1 MKKEFGHGAYYKFF
15 IFMTF
20 AIILGLN
27 LVNIR
32 DWNLG
37 IVGTLLPIWILL
49 NYMLGVR
56 EMPRNRKM
64 RRIWIKIM
72 GNFVLFSVLL
82 YYIGGYTNL
91 SYTLFHFFVILS
103 STVLLSPYAGL
114 LMLGLSFVIALKVVF
129 TQAHILNSF
138 IIHTYAYGGAL
149 VIGHFIRME
158 RTQKNML
165 DHKVRE
171 LDALYKISKMID
183 YFPGTEEILEK
194 ISVIVGETI
203 GATMCLIMLY
213 DEERDFLVA
222 KAGYGV
228 PKDAINSFTLMRSE
242 GIEGQVI
249 ENRGRITSKDIGNL
263 GVYRSLFEGKLETVT
278 VIPLYLKNKVIGTL
292 SIYDTKD
299 KHYTTEDID
308 LLDMMSSRI
317 GMILENDKLYQ
328 QIHTKA
334 IMDGLTGLYNH
345 KQFYD
350 RLKQEINDAKRK
362 GHQLYLLMID
372 IDRFKAFNDQYG
384 HVVGDQVLV
393 QIAETIKGSIRETDY
408 AARYGGEEFAVILPN
423 ADDETASRVADRIRS
438 NVKKA
443 TNGIKEIHGQGVEI
457 TVSIGISCYP
467 DCSNDIINL
476 VDIAD
481 VRMYKGKAM
490 GGDRIIA

>member
-1 MKKEFGHGAYYKFF
+1 MKKEFGYGAYFKFF
-15 IFMTF
+15 MLITF
-20 AIILGLN
+20 AIVLGLN

-32 DWNLG
+32 DWSLG

-49 NYMLGVR
+49 NYMLGVK
-56 EMPRNRKM
+56 EMPRGSRMNRA
-64 RRIWIKIM
+64 WIKII
-72 GNFVLFSVLL
+72 GNFILFSILL

-91 SYTLFHFFVILS
+91 SYTLFHFFIILS

-129 TQAHILNSF
+129 SQAYVLDNF
-138 IIHTYAYGGAL
+138 IIHSYAYGGAM
-149 VIGHFIRME
+149 VIGYFIRME
-158 RTQKNML
+158 KTQKSKL

-183 YFPGTEEILEK
+183 YFPGTEEILDK

-203 GATMCLIMLY
+203 DAAMCLIMLY
-213 DEERDFLVA
+213 DEEQERLTA
-222 KAGYGV
+222 KAGYGLSKEV
-228 PKDAINSFTLMRSE
+228 INNFTLRKSE
-242 GIEGQVI
+242 GIEGEVI
-249 ENRGRITSKDIGNL
+249 ENRGQITCKDIGNL
-263 GVYRSLFEGKLETVT
+263 AIYQRLFDGKLETVT
-278 VIPLYLKNKVIGTL
+278 VIPLYLRNKVIGTL

-299 KHYTTEDID
+299 KHYSSEDID
-308 LLDMMSSRI
+308 LLDMMGSRI

-350 RLKQEINDAKRK
+350 RLKQEILDAKRT
-362 GHQLYLLMID
+362 GYQLYLLMID

-423 ADDETASRVADRIRS
+423 ADHETASKVADRIRG
-438 NVKKA
+438 NVKKT
-443 TNGIKEIHGQGVEI
+443 TNMIDQLRGEDVDI

-467 DCSNDIINL
+467 DCSNDIVNL

-490 GGDRIIA
+490 GGDKIIA